1 MDGMTPEARV
11 IAEADGAVGRIT
23 FDNQTRRNAM
33 TLAMWQ
39 GLWDAVEQFAADPAI
54 RVIVLTGA
62 GDKAFVAGADISE
75 FEALRATKEGVARY
89 NSIHEGAD
97 LALYH
102 CPKPT
107 IAMIRGSC
115 VGGGMGIALA
125 CDLRVAAENAR
136 FGITAARLGLGYDAT
151 GIRKL
156 VNTVGPEAAAEILY
170 TGSIFDAEDARA
182 MGILRH
188 VVPVEDLAPV
198 TDGIAG
204 RIAEAA
210 PLTVRASKAAIRAA
224 QRRDDGADA
233 EVDILVKACFDSADY
248 QEGRRA
254 FLEKRKPAFRGV

>member
-39 GLWDAVEQFAADPAI
+39 GLWDAVERFAADPAI

-75 FEALRATKEGVARY
+75 FEALRATEEGVARY

-125 CDLRVAAENAR
+125 CDLRVAAEDAR

-156 VNTVGPEAAAEILY
+156 VNTVGPASAAEILY
-170 TGSIFDAEDARA
+170 TGSIFDADDARA

-188 VVPVEDLAPV
+188 VVPVEDLVTV

-224 QRRDDGADA
+224 QRSDDGADA
-233 EVDILVKACFDSADY
+233 EVERLVKVCFDSEDY

-254 FLEKRKPAFRGV
+254 FLDKRKPEFHGV